1 VAGRA
6 VELRDLRYFLAAAE
20 EGSFTRAARRCHI
33 AQQGLSAAIRR
44 LERDTG
50 RRLFERD
57 HAGARL
63 TSAGALLLPQAAE
76 LVRRADDAIRAVE
89 RPAGDHRHVLRIG
102 LLVPAAAELT
112 SAFLRSFRR
121 AHADV
126 AISIR
131 QLAFDEVSDAL
142 ASRGVDACITV
153 GPVTDPWLHVA
164 PLYVERQVA
173 ILPRRHPLAG
183 ESVLRVSD
191 ILEETFVAGPA
202 LPRDWAEHWRLNSFR
217 GGMDPRLADPVT
229 SAARTPWEVNEV
241 VASGAAVV
249 TGPQSHAR
257 MFPHRLVACVPLA
270 DAPGA
275 PVGVATLA
283 RGRSSFAAAFA
294 ELASETVS
302 RLGLP
307 RDAETPGLPG
317 VS

>member
-1 VAGRA
+1 M
-6 VELRDLRYFLAAAE
+6 ELRDLRYFLAAAE

-57 HAGARL
+57 HGGARL
-63 TSAGALLLPQAAE
+63 TAAGALLVPRAAD

-89 RPAGDHRHVLRIG
+89 RPAGEGRHVLRVG

-112 SAFLRSFRR
+112 SVFVRSFRS
-121 AHADV
+121 AHPSV
-126 AISIR
+126 AVSIS

-142 ASRGVDACITV
+142 ASRGVDVCMTV
-153 GPVTDPWLHVA
+153 GPATDPRLRVT
-164 PLYVERQVA
+164 PLYVEPQVA
-173 ILPRRHPLAG
+173 ILPRSHPLASA
-183 ESVLRVSD
+183 SVLRVSD

-202 LPRDWAEHWRLNSFR
+202 LPREWAGHWRLDSFR

-241 VASGAAVV
+241 VASGAAIV

-275 PVGVATLA
+275 PVAVATLA
-283 RGRSSFAAAFA
+283 RGRGSFAPAFA
-294 ELASETVS
+294 ELASETAS
-302 RLGLP
+302 RLRSS
-307 RDAETPGLPG
+307 RDAATPAAAD